1 MKSDA
6 ELRVEL
12 SLVRDLSGARE
23 PGMTWGALPSA
34 GIGRQSKA
42 EGREAGRDLRNKS

>member
-1 MKSDA
+1 MA
-6 ELRVEL
+6 RV
-12 SLVRDLSGARE
+12 S
-23 PGMTWGALPSA
+23 LPSA